1 MQYIY
6 DYPLLLAIVIVLFT
20 AGITTVVI
28 PSLVN
33 IAKIKNL
40 VSNPNNRTSHK
51 GSVPS
56 LGGVAIF
63 AAMGLAALLFVDF
76 NKCIPCSFFLAGLF
90 IVFFL
95 GLKDDIIALDPYKKF
110 AGQIFAAIIIVFF
123 GHTYI
128 SNLHGFLGI
137 NELTPAV
144 GMFLSII
151 FIVGLTNSINLIDGI
166 DGLAASVG
174 IMATVAFGSWF
185 LLAGHTGLAIISF
198 AIMGSYSAFVF
209 FNLSQGKNK
218 IFLGDS
224 GSLILGFSI
233 SFLAI
238 QFMELNIASSAYQIQ
253 ASPAVVF
260 GFLVIPVFD
269 TGRVA
274 LLRMSMGRSPFT
286 PDKLHV
292 HHRLLFL
299 YLSHL
304 NVTIILVITN
314 SLFIVAAITLERFLD
329 VHILFGLEFL
339 AAVILSYIPVHKIKL
354 KNYSVLTDKE
364 KIEYHKVRPYQLRQ
378 NDRRLKILPRLA
390 LRSITKKR

>member
-6 DYPLLLAIVIVLFT
+6 NYPIILALFIVLFT
-20 AGITTVVI
+20 AGITAVVI

-40 VSNPNNRTSHK
+40 VSNPNTRTSHK
-51 GSVPS
+51 GSIPS

-63 AAMGLAALLFVDF
+63 AAMGLTALLFVNF
-76 NKCIPCSFFLAGLF
+76 NKCISCSFFLSGFF
-90 IVFFL
+90 IIFFL

-110 AGQIFAAIIIVFF
+110 AGQLIAAIIIVFF
-123 GHTYI
+123 GQIYI
-128 SNLHGFLGI
+128 SNLHGLLGI
-137 NELTPAV
+137 YELPPAV
-144 GMFLSII
+144 GMLLSII

-174 IMATVAFGSWF
+174 IMASLAFGSWF

-198 AIMGSYSAFVF
+198 AIMGSYTAFVF
-209 FNLSQGKNK
+209 FNLSDSKNK

-224 GSLILGFSI
+224 GSLLLGFSM

-238 QFMELNIASSAYQIQ
+238 QFMELNIATTPYQMQ
-253 ASPAVVF
+253 ASPAIVF
-260 GFLVIPVFD
+260 GFLVIPLFD

-304 NVTIILVITN
+304 NVTVILVITN
-314 SLFIVAAITLERFLD
+314 ALFIIMAITLESFMN
-329 VHILFGLEFL
+329 VHILLGLEFL

-354 KNYSVLTDKE
+354 KNYSILTDKE
-364 KIEYHKVRPYQLRQ
+364 KIEYLKVRPHQLRQ
-378 NDRRLKILPRLA
+378 NDRRLKLIPRLA